1 MVLNPTQLQ
10 TLVLKF
16 DNADVWKQVCNNIVW
31 TNIDVNSFL
40 QELNADASLRLVLTK
55 IAIYAGEERT
65 GYDKL
70 CEDINARG
78 SVQAALKIRIDRMKL
93 IYQRVYSNVTLT
105 ATEKRYRRQK
115 LWDYIREDRNKWAL

>member
-105 ATEKRYRRQK
+105 PTEQQYRRQK
-115 LWDYIREDRNKWAL
+115 LWDYIQEDRNKWAL

>member
-70 CEDINARG
+70 CEDINGRG
-78 SVQAALKIRIDRMKL
+78 SVQAALKKRIDRMKL

-105 ATEKRYRRQK
+105 PTEKQYRHQK
-115 LWDYIREDRNKWAL
+115 LWDYLQEDRNKWAL

>member
-16 DNADVWKQVCNNIVW
+16 DNADVWTQVCNNIDW
-31 TNIDVNSFL
+31 RNIDVNSFL
-40 QELNADASLRLVLTK
+40 EELNADASLRLVLTK
-55 IAIYAGEERT
+55 IAIYVGEQNT

-78 SVQAALKIRIDRMKL
+78 SVQAALKNRIDRMKW
-93 IYQRVYSNVTLT
+93 IYQRVYSDVTLT
-105 ATEKRYRRQK
+105 PTEKRYRRQK